1 MKPVQDQRSNKAV
14 ATRVVLSTN
23 WAPSNFRG
31 PVGECTA
38 RTCLMTAMHG
48 HDNLLPALTWNSASS
63 QLYNHQN
70 SDAQNN
76 TILFI

>member
-1 MKPVQDQRSNKAV
+1 
-14 ATRVVLSTN
+14 
-23 WAPSNFRG
+23 
-31 PVGECTA
+31 
-38 RTCLMTAMHG
+38 MHG